1 MAKQH
6 YIEIPVLDY
15 NALPIL
21 ELNTVEDPHEIEA
34 MRLLVSGLRKYA
46 DYIEGR
52 LKEREEE
59 IIDNMYLNSVMVC
72 ETEHR
77 TKADFTECLTCNN
90 PDCRLLGLTSDEAE
104 DMRVRANEE

>member
-1 MAKQH
+1 M
-6 YIEIPVLDY
+6 EIPLFEY

-52 LKEREEE
+52 LKEREDE
-59 IIDNMYLNSVMVC
+59 IIDNMYLNSIMTC

-77 TKADFTECLTCNN
+77 TKNDFKDCMVCNN
-90 PDCRLLGLTSDEAE
+90 PDCRLFGLTSDELD
-104 DMRVRANEE
+104 DMRIRANEE

>member
-1 MAKQH
+1 M
-6 YIEIPVLDY
+6 EIPLFEY

-52 LKEREEE
+52 LKEREDE
-59 IIDNMYLNSVMVC
+59 IIDNMYLNSIMTC
-72 ETEHR
+72 ETDHR
-77 TKADFTECLTCNN
+77 RCNDYTECLNCTN
-90 PDCRLLGLTSDEAE
+90 PDCRLFGLTSDEAE
-104 DMRVRANEE
+104 DMRIRANEE